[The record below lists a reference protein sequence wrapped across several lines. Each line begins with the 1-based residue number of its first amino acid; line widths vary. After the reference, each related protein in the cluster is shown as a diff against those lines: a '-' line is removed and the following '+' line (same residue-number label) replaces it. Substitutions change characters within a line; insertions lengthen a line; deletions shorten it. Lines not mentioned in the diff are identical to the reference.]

1 MFTFIFLICMFGIF
15 GKLIGVAFEM
25 AWGITKVV
33 FTLVFLPIIILGC
46 LIKGLL
52 VLAVPLLAIV
62 GLVTIIKSL
71 SNAA

>member
-46 LIKGLL
+46 LLKGLL